1 MIVIGTRAAQQAS
14 RRHLILPNGT
24 GYYKGEYMPA
34 APGAAVAPHAFL
46 VEQDPDTTIESH
58 FHQQNQFQVI
68 VGGRAML
75 GRHAVAPL
83 LVHYAG
89 AYTGYGPIVSGSD
102 GLHYLTLRP
111 AQDPGAQFLPGARG
125 RLLRGPKRHFSS
137 EPIATLDAAALRAL
151 AAPRTEE
158 ILAPQADGL
167 AVLLYRLPP
176 GAVAHGIDP
185 ATGAGQYL
193 MAAGG
198 SFVHG
203 GRVLGV
209 PETLFI
215 TPDEAAPAITAG
227 PDGAE
232 VLLLQ
237 FPPLASEYQPA

>member
-24 GYYKGEYMPA
+24 GYFKGEYMPP
-34 APGAAVAPHAFL
+34 APGAAVTPHAFL
-46 VEQDPDTTIESH
+46 VEQDPDTVIESH

-68 VGGRAML
+68 VGGSAML

-89 AYTGYGPIVSGSD
+89 AHTGYGPIVSGPE

-111 AQDPGAQFLPGARG
+111 AQDPGARFLPGSREQ
-125 RLLRGPKRHFSS
+125 LLRGPKRHFSS
-137 EPIATLDAAALRAL
+137 EAITLHEAAASARR
-151 AAPRTEE
+151 AAPQTDEV
-158 ILAPQADGL
+158 LALQPEGL

-185 ATGAGQYL
+185 ASGAGQYL
-193 MAAGG
+193 VVAGG
-198 SFVHG
+198 GVLHQ

-209 PETLFI
+209 PESLFI
-215 TPDEAAPAITAG
+215 TADEAAPAITAG

-237 FPPLASEYQPA
+237 FPPLASEYRRP